1 MDARIVGL
9 LAAGAL
15 LAGSLLPAAAQEAGP
30 YRLERTEDGYV
41 RMDTRTGRMWLCRED
56 GADLTCTAAAEA
68 GTDAPDATLADLEAR
83 IAALEAR
90 LDAQTPGGE
99 LPSEE
104 EFERSLT
111 LMERFMHRF
120 MGIVRDFEDETP
132 PSRL

>member
-1 MDARIVGL
+1 MRPIALTFPVL
-9 LAAGAL
+9 LVSLTAGAL
-15 LAGSLLPAAAQEAGP
+15 AAEP
-30 YRLERTEDGYV
+30 DRYRLEKSPDGYV

-56 GADLTCTAAAEA
+56 GADLSCSAAVEA
-68 GTDAPDATLADLEAR
+68 GTDASDTKLADLEAR

-90 LDAQTPGGE
+90 LDAQSSGGE

-104 EFERSLT
+104 EFERSLS

-120 MGIVRDFEDETP
+120 MGIVRDLEDETP